1 MAYIL
6 GRGRSSFYCQNTI
19 TYINKSFIQKQ
30 YVMVKCL
37 YPTLFLLFLP
47 LLSSAQ
53 IKNVSYRLDFDPSTN
68 LYDCYLHV
76 NEGKTSK
83 LMDRVQLNA
92 QLTFLIPTGASVE
105 VAKNYMPLQ
114 DNQKFDGTK
123 PMHWTK
129 ANVITKPASDP
140 FHDYVSVVPQLS
152 PTSFYNELKAGD
164 KIKLFSLKI
173 NHVDHC
179 GDDIKLFDNKNDLLS
194 TEIGMNGADFRN
206 GFTIGG
212 IQQKYSKNEATIT
225 PALDIIQEIKVS
237 VKNGIKV
244 DVTANEDAQYAPY
257 AYEWTTPFGVPVE
270 GKNLKISKPSFAEF
284 GTYQLM
290 VTDVRGCK
298 QLKTVEIQSDATT
311 PVQTW
316 ADGNTNQAP
325 ESLARNN
332 GEVAQNVTIYPNP
345 ASHVFFINLETE
357 IGTKVDLILT
367 DLSGRSVLK
376 TIYSAASTQRNL
388 NIQVP
393 TDDLT
398 AGMYNVLARIN
409 GKESLHKVII
419 VK

>member
-1 MAYIL
+1 
-6 GRGRSSFYCQNTI
+6 
-19 TYINKSFIQKQ
+19 
-30 YVMVKCL
+30 MVKFFYTATC
-37 YPTLFLLFLP
+37 LFLF
-47 LLSSAQ
+47 SVISVAQ
-53 IKNVSYRLDFDPSTN
+53 IQNVSYRLSFNPSTN

-76 NEGKTSK
+76 NAGSAKK
-83 LMDRVQLNA
+83 LTERVQLNA
-92 QLTFLIPTGASVE
+92 QLTLLVPSGVQTE
-105 VAKNYMPLQ
+105 VVQSFMPLQ
-114 DNQKFDGTK
+114 DNQKYAGTK
-123 PMHWTK
+123 PMNWTK
-129 ANVITKPASDP
+129 ANVVTKPASDP
-140 FHDYVSVVPQLS
+140 FHDYVSIVPQLS
-152 PTSFYNELKAGD
+152 PASFYNDLKAGD
-164 KIKLFSLKI
+164 QVKLFSLKI
-173 NHVDHC
+173 KHVDNC
-179 GDDIKLFDNKNDLLS
+179 GDDIKLFDNNYDLLS

-206 GFTIGG
+206 GFTVGG
-212 IQQKYSKNEATIT
+212 VQQKYSKNEATIT
-225 PALDIIQEIKVS
+225 PALDVIQEISVS
-237 VKNGIKV
+237 VKNGISVEVK
-244 DVTANEDAQYAPY
+244 ANESSEFAPY
-257 AYEWTTPFGVPVE
+257 TYEWTTPVGVPVE
-270 GKNLKISKPSFAEF
+270 GKNLKISKPSYAEF

-298 QLKTVEIQSDATT
+298 QLKTVEIKSDATT

-367 DLSGRSVLK
+367 DLSGRNVLK
-376 TIYSAASTQRNL
+376 NIYAGQSSQKNL